1 MVQLELLSE
10 TSQVSQIGCLA
21 MMQGPR
27 WRYWKGRLPPK
38 TPLQNIICKLCG
50 FVAEVEA
57 VAGDA
62 AGEGQVE

>member
-1 MVQLELLSE
+1 
-10 TSQVSQIGCLA
+10 